1 MIHLATF
8 RLLFVFFIC
17 LWITNPTQ
25 ASLPVPKIYGQ
36 IAILFDVNTGEVLY
50 KKNDT
55 LPTPVASTQKL
66 LTALVVA
73 KAGGLDAPVQIEKI
87 DTLAAPVKL
96 YLKEGDVYTRRS
108 LVQALLVRSPNDVA
122 VALARDNAGSVEAF
136 AEKMNREAKRL
147 GAKQSNFVNPNG
159 LPDPNQISN
168 ARDLACIARA
178 AYRNPDLRQMVN
190 VKKMDF
196 NFADG
201 RTTTLTN
208 TNRVLQN
215 YSFCNGM
222 KTGYTIL
229 SGHCLVASG
238 SAGGREL
245 IAIVLKSNKAHVWND
260 AASLLEYGLG
270 IRREEFA
277 NIHQN

>member
-1 MIHLATF
+1 MKIPMSVRSSIFA
-8 RLLFVFFIC
+8 LLINC
-17 LWITNPTQ
+17 AL
-25 ASLPVPKIYGQ
+25 ASLQAVPQPPKIHGQ
-36 IAILFDVNTGEVLY
+36 IAILFDVNTGEILY

-55 LPTPVASTQKL
+55 APTPVASTQKL

-73 KAGGLDAPVQIEKI
+73 KAGSLDTPVTIEKS

-96 YLKEGDVYTRRS
+96 YLKEGDIYSRRA

-159 LPDPNQISN
+159 LPDPDQISS

-178 AYRNPDLRQMVN
+178 AYRNPDLRGMIN
-190 VKKMDF
+190 IKKMDF
-196 NFADG
+196 AFTDG
-201 RTTTLTN
+201 RVTTLTN

-270 IRREEFA
+270 INREQYVNTVA
-277 NIHQN
+277 N